1 MKRLALA
8 LVLAAFSASA
18 ARAIGPEIGPY
29 RPIGGVGGSI
39 TTIINSDG
47 NLDIADPSGPS
58 ADITLGANVVV
69 KNASNTFGIATT
81 QNFQATT
88 FMPPASSVCAPGAGQ
103 LCFDTNGTT
112 GLGGALGVYGVG
124 GTDYFMPSLTAAQIG
139 TAGTKRAIGIGAGNA
154 AEVTP
159 LTTTPTANAIPLAD
173 GSGKI
178 DGGWLSALVSLLGQT
193 IEIAEIA
200 AGDKSGNGTD
210 LATTTG
216 TLTPGDCV
224 EIDANGNFIES
235 GDPCG
240 TGGGSSLLAQASAP
254 ANPGAGTFTFWF
266 DTIAEQIKA
275 VLSDG
280 TIHSLLRR
288 QNGSIP
294 TGSLLAFDGV
304 QAVPVPGGTANMTT
318 GVLNGNGFQ
327 ANENTASDTNGLTLP
342 TNNVA
347 AGTMKSCA
355 TANWHGA
362 GTSAGTDRLSL
373 GDLHAGTAGTYPE
386 VCLDNALAP
395 IPQAIPFSASD
406 YGSIPSLRMFNW
418 WQGTQSGGALE
429 NADQAYLLRTIAP
442 DVDFRLR
449 RILWNFN
456 ANSGWAASEQVYFDI
471 VTCDLP
477 TSGANLVVAT
487 DCTVLHSVVVQHSA
501 SPTADTDSITY
512 EGCQTDH
519 CLINIVF
526 DPTDTVFLPAGSADR
541 DAFAMVYNNADGRFT
556 ADGGTALVSYTSGVV
571 EGWW

>member
-112 GLGGALGVYGVG
+112 GLGGALGVYDVG
-124 GTDYFMPSLTAAQIG
+124 GTDYYLPSLTQAQIG

-173 GSGKI
+173 GAGKLA
-178 DGGWLSALVSLLGQT
+178 DGWLSALVSLLGQT
-193 IEIAEIA
+193 IEIGEIA

-216 TLTPGDCV
+216 AQTSGDCV
-224 EIDANGNFIES
+224 EIDANGNHVAS

-240 TGGGSSLLAQASAP
+240 TGSGSTLLAQASAP

-288 QNGSIP
+288 QNGAI
-294 TGSLLAFDGV
+294 
-304 QAVPVPGGTANMTT
+304 TT
-318 GVLNGNGFQ
+318 GALLRWDGAQATEIPGASADGTTGIITAPGFVST
-327 ANENTASDTNGLTLP
+327 NNTAP
-342 TNNVA
+342 QPVRH
-347 AGTMKSCA
+347 AGMTSSCA
-355 TANWHGA
+355 TDGA
-362 GTSAGTDRLSL
+362 YFAAFQMSLPNLACQNFTAGGLTAIRPSAIPVNQSRGLNLRALTFTLNSFGLSAGWEADESVELIMIACTTLDS
-373 GDLHAGTAGTYPE
+373 TAAE
-386 VCLDNALAP
+386 A
-395 IPQAIPFSASD
+395 
-406 YGSIPSLRMFNW
+406 
-418 WQGTQSGGALE
+418 
-429 NADQAYLLRTIAP
+429 
-442 DVDFRLR
+442 
-449 RILWNFN
+449 
-456 ANSGWAASEQVYFDI
+456 
-471 VTCDLP
+471 
-477 TSGANLVVAT
+477 
-487 DCTVLHSVVVQHSA
+487 DCTEVDRFVFQNSA
-501 SPTADTDSITY
+501 SPALEYGGSLADNRTALSCTTGACALTWPIDGLGKSGSNGTVSFAAGAVKY
-512 EGCQTDH
+512 
-519 CLINIVF
+519 LILGF
-526 DPTDTVFLPAGSADR
+526 
-541 DAFAMVYNNADGRFT
+541 NAANTNFT
-556 ADGGTALVSYTSGVV
+556 ADGDGPGAGAQINGFFAQIAIDY
-571 EGWW
+571 EN